1 MDNVK
6 ESHMWRYAI
15 YDYVH
20 EKLIQALHACVML
33 RPGEECFSN
42 TFSQAA
48 ASTSL
53 FITVNR
59 IPQVQHQNTSP
70 QTIEQRLS

>member
-15 YDYVH
+15 
-20 EKLIQALHACVML
+20 LIMCMKRSEQALHACVTFHS
-33 RPGEECFSN
+33 GEECFSN
-42 TFSQAA
+42 TLTQAA
-48 ASTSL
+48 VSASL

-59 IPQVQHQNTSP
+59 IPQVQHQYTSP
-70 QTIEQRLS
+70 LTIEQRLS